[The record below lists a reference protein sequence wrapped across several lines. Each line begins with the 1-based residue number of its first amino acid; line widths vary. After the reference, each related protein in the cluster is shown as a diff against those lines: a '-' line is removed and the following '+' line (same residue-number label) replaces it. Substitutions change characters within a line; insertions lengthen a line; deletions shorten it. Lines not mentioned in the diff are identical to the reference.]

1 MRFLVLIS
9 ALILISVGCQAK
21 TGNSVWN
28 LKLGGEARLVSADG
42 SDISLDGLGPPVK
55 GKADRRSPKM
65 RTPEQ
70 ITLPAGTAVVV
81 HAIDGDDAR
90 VEIKD
95 GARAG
100 SFYWVPCSRL
110 EPVAP

>member
-1 MRFLVLIS
+1 LVLIS
-9 ALILISVGCQAK
+9 ALTLISAGCQTK

-28 LKLGGEARLVSADG
+28 LKLGGEAKLISADG
-42 SDISLDGLGPPVK
+42 ADIPLDGLGPAVK
-55 GKADRRSPKM
+55 GKSNRRSSQT

-70 ITLPAGTAVVV
+70 ITLPAGTAVIV

-100 SFYWVPCSRL
+100 SFYWVPCNQL
-110 EPVAP
+110 EPVAR